1 MVGSIVLADFDRDE
15 IASSYSIILDEIESL
30 NNDVWTE
37 GWFITTR
44 LTELRRISFL
54 CPKLKIFRVFAL
66 GSCYHY

>member
-54 CPKLKIFRVFAL
+54 FPKLKIFRVFAL